1 MEVRVTARHFE
12 LTEALQSHAQKQF
25 QRLKRYFNH
34 IVDGHMIL
42 SIEKYRQMA
51 ELQVKV
57 YGTVL
62 TAKAASNE
70 MYTSIDQVVEKMER
84 QIKRYKGKLTNHKV
98 KKEEEVT
105 EEDKLTL

>member
-12 LTEALQSHAQKQF
+12 LTEALQGYAQREYKK
-25 QRLKRYFNH
+25 LERYFNH
-34 IVDGHMIL
+34 IFDGHMIL
-42 SIEKYRQMA
+42 SIEKYRQIA

-57 YGTVL
+57 YGTTL
-62 TAKAASNE
+62 TATAASDE

-105 EEDKLTL
+105 EGEGIT